1 MSTIP
6 GQIIE
11 ALLWFFL
18 VFLWTRF
25 VFDWVQV
32 FARSWSPRGWV
43 VILLEWTYTITDPP
57 INFLRR
63 FIPPFRIGSI
73 ALDISFILVLI
84 VASILLFVN
93 RSVFNLT

>member
-1 MSTIP
+1 MTTIP

-11 ALLWFFL
+11 GLLWFFL

-32 FARSWSPRGWV
+32 FARSWAPRGWI
-43 VILLEWTYTITDPP
+43 VILLELTYSITDPP

-63 FIPPFRIGSI
+63 FIPPFRIGSV
-73 ALDISFILVLI
+73 ALDISFLLVLLL
-84 VASILLFVN
+84 AFILLQVN
-93 RSVFNLT
+93 RATLL

>member
-1 MSTIP
+1 MTTIP

-11 ALLWFFL
+11 GLLWFFL

-32 FARSWSPRGWV
+32 FARSWAPRGWI
-43 VILLEWTYTITDPP
+43 VILLELTYSITDPP

-73 ALDISFILVLI
+73 ALDISFLLVL
-84 VASILLFVN
+84 LLAFIALQVN
-93 RSVFNLT
+93 RATLL

>member
-1 MSTIP
+1 MTTIP

-11 ALLWFFL
+11 GLLWFFL

-32 FARSWSPRGWV
+32 FARSWAPRGWI
-43 VILLEWTYTITDPP
+43 VILLELTYSITDPP

-63 FIPPFRIGSI
+63 FIPPFRIGSV
-73 ALDISFILVLI
+73 ALDISFLLVLLL
-84 VASILLFVN
+84 AFILLLVN
-93 RSVFNLT
+93 RATLL